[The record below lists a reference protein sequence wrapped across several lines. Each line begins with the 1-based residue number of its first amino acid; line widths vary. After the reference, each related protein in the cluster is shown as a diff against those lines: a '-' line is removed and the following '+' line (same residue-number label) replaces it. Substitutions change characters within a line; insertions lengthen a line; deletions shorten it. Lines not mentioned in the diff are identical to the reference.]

1 MRRVFVLG
9 AVLLFAAMVV
19 PQATF
24 AGGAGGSSTGM
35 PWEDTLDVIVA
46 SVTGPVATAIGI
58 LLIVGGGIALAFSE
72 GQAMKRVLWVFIGL
86 GVALNAARVMTGLF
100 PSASG
105 EVVTMV
111 EQVVML
117 V

>member
-24 AGGAGGSSTGM
+24 AGTGSSTGM